1 MVEPADALTEL
12 VTMLEAEGSVISPH
26 VVEPAEHPALGALA
40 AAGERTAAAR
50 GEYAVVVEA
59 VREGYLL
66 HYATGRIVA
75 GTDPDLALLAGD
87 YLYALGLERLA
98 ALGDLAAVR
107 ELSDLISLAAQIH
120 DTGRSPERAAQ
131 EAAALWL
138 ACAMAI
144 AAGPGDSHERS
155 KSALRSGSQSA
166 AGQLWTAADATAS
179 RAGIGEPLREAAF
192 SIDFR
197 PTKLT

>member
-12 VTMLEAEGSVISPH
+12 ATMLEAEGSVISPH
-26 VVEPAEHPALGALA
+26 VVEPAERPALGPSPPPASGPPPPA
-40 AAGERTAAAR
+40 ASTRSLSRRSAR
-50 GEYAVVVEA
+50 
-59 VREGYLL
+59 
-66 HYATGRIVA
+66 ATCCTTRPGGSSPA
-75 GTDPDLALLAGD
+75 TDPDLALLAGD

-155 KSALRSGSQSA
+155 KVGAAIRLASRRPASSGRRPTLRPPEPGSGS
-166 AGQLWTAADATAS
+166 
-179 RAGIGEPLREAAF
+179 R
-192 SIDFR
+192 
-197 PTKLT
+197 